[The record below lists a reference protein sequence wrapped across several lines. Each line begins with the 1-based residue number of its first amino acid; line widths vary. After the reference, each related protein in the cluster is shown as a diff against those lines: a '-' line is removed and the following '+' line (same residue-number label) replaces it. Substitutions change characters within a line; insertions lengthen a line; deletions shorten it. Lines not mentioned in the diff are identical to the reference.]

1 MIKNY
6 LRIALRS
13 LLKHKFYSFIH
24 IIGLAIGMSVFLLIA
39 QYVRFERSYEHFIP
53 GAENI
58 YRVTLDISFA
68 FFRRPPARLPLGL
81 GVFLPYLG

>member
-24 IIGLAIGMSVFLLIA
+24 IVGLAIGMSVFC
-39 QYVRFERSYEHFIP
+39 
-53 GAENI
+53 
-58 YRVTLDISFA
+58 
-68 FFRRPPARLPLGL
+68 
-81 GVFLPYLG
+81 